1 MQRSIAWR
9 HGMGDKLFDKKSL
22 SSLPFIPN
30 EDKEVEDVE
39 GEQLLALE
47 ASLEQASINLL
58 LYNNEEEEE

>member
-1 MQRSIAWR
+1 
-9 HGMGDKLFDKKSL
+9 MGDKLFDKKSL